1 MKYQISAHM
10 IVNGALSDTGNR
22 AAPAG
27 GVVAA
32 PFYVVNAGPAQ
43 TDYGMR
49 QAIFGGSSNLRI
61 LEARAMPLLAAGL
74 REGMYYSQSGEP
86 AFRGNLYAPQS
97 QNYNL
102 FLTKFNEWQPADA
115 LFETEGEAS
124 LVLTLYSFSACY
136 DAYKIKDDYKGKSF
150 GFRLDL
156 RVESSG
162 GIIVP

>member
-10 IVNGALSDTGNR
+10 VVNGSLSDTGDR
-22 AAPAG
+22 AATAG

-32 PFYVVNAGPAQ
+32 PFFVVNAGFSSVQ
-43 TDYGMR
+43 YGMKM
-49 QAIFGGSSNLRI
+49 AIFAGNSNLRI

-74 REGMYYSQSGEP
+74 REGMSFSQSGEP
-86 AFRGNLYAPQS
+86 AFRGYLFAPQS

-115 LFETEGEAS
+115 FFETQGEAH
-124 LVLTLYSFSACY
+124 LNLTLYSFSVCY
-136 DAYKIKDDYKGKSF
+136 DAYKIKDDYKGKHF

-162 GIIVP
+162 EIINV

>member
-10 IVNGALSDTGNR
+10 IVNGALSDTGSR
-22 AAPAG
+22 AATAG

-32 PFYVVNAGPAQ
+32 PFFVVNAGFSSVQ
-43 TDYGMR
+43 YGMKM
-49 QAIFGGSSNLRI
+49 ANFAGNSNLRI

-86 AFRGNLYAPQS
+86 AFRGNLFAPQS

-115 LFETEGEAS
+115 FFETQGEAC
-124 LVLTLYSFSACY
+124 LNLTLYSFAACY
-136 DAYKIKDDYKGKSF
+136 DAYKIKDDYKGKEF

-162 GIIVP
+162 EIITV